1 MFLCIDVRKNSP
13 RVRIVG
19 IELDGALQAG
29 AHLGVLLLVEQSLV
43 MIVAKDAIIS
53 GKRLWRAALRFCQIR
68 FRDQTVVAGNDRRHL
83 LRDIFLNLKHIG
95 WNELIA
101 IGL

>member
-1 MFLCIDVRKNSP
+1 MFLRIDVRKNSP

-29 AHLGVLLLVEQSLV
+29 AHLGVLLLVERSLV

-68 FRDQTVVAGNDRRHL
+68 FRDQTVVAGNDRRDL
-83 LRDIFLNLKHIG
+83 FRDIFLNRKHIG

-101 IGL
+101 IAF